1 MASTRFLDR
10 SARVLWTRVVAK
22 RQAERRGLTR
32 LKAMAGGLVLA
43 VAAFFALKGAAIAAG
58 AGLPAGEG
66 VALWLAG
73 PDPVAS
79 ALGSLLQPV
88 FAARG

>member
-22 RQAERRGLTR
+22 RQAERRGLAR
-32 LKAMAGGLVLA
+32 LTAMAGGLVLA
-43 VAAFFALKGAAIAAG
+43 VVAFFALKGAAIAAG

-88 FAARG
+88 FAGRG